1 MSSFRVLIVGGS
13 ITGLSLA
20 LMLEKNNIDFLV
32 LEAYLDIA
40 PQVGAS
46 LALQSIGLR
55 ILDQLGVCDE
65 LLEHAQGHTVQE
77 SIYRSPNGEKMWR
90 ASNLSDEMSDRH
102 GYPIAFL
109 DRQTVLQTLYNK
121 VQNKSKILTG
131 KRVQTIDNSDPTM
144 VNVITT
150 DGSIYS
156 GDIVVGADGIHST
169 VRQEM
174 ARQDVDTGRDY
185 LEEKSI
191 SATYSCVFGISHR
204 TPGIDPGTLQDVF
217 NEKFSYLIADG
228 PGDRTY
234 FFLFE
239 HMDRVRFGQEIP
251 RLTEA
256 DRDEMAGRHFDDPIT
271 SDVKFGDIY
280 ARRIRSGVTPLQE
293 HVYKHWHYGR
303 MIALG
308 DASHKLHPLT
318 GLGANCCIETAAC
331 LTNGLMRLLRSTPPG
346 KQVPD
351 REISDMFETVE
362 RTRQPRVRQ
371 LIEIAHKRQKL
382 EAMDT
387 PELKS
392 YVATRIPSLPVK
404 VVYNEWLKTI
414 PQAVSLDMLP
424 LPTRPHRV
432 PYHDELKAEETKHA
446 REGSKL

>member
-1 MSSFRVLIVGGS
+1 MSPFRVLIAGGS

-32 LEAYLDIA
+32 LEAYPDIA

-46 LALQSIGLR
+46 LGLQPNGLR
-55 ILDQLGVCDE
+55 ILDQLGCCDE
-65 LLEHAQGHTVQE
+65 LLEHAKGHTVQH
-77 SIYRSPNGEKMWR
+77 SIYRGPNGEKMWE
-90 ASNLSDEMSDRH
+90 ASNLSDEVIERH
-102 GYPIAFL
+102 GYPIPFV
-109 DRQTVLQTLYNK
+109 DRQKVLQTLYNK
-121 VQNKSKILTG
+121 VQDKSKILTR
-131 KRVQTIDNSDPTM
+131 KKVKTIDNSESTG
-144 VNVITT
+144 VKITTT

-156 GDIVVGADGIHST
+156 GDLVVGADGIHSI

-174 ARQDVDTGRDY
+174 ARLNVDTGRDY
-185 LEEKSI
+185 LEEKSF

-204 TPGIDPGTLQDVF
+204 TPGIEPCTLQDVF
-217 NEKFSYLIADG
+217 NEKFSYLVADG

-256 DRDEMAGRHFDDPIT
+256 DRDEIVGRHLDDPIT
-271 SDVKFGDIY
+271 PEVRFGDIY

-293 HVYKHWHYGR
+293 YVFKHWHSGR

-308 DASHKLHPLT
+308 DASHKLHPLP
-318 GLGANCCIETAAC
+318 GQGANCCLETTAC
-331 LTNGLMRLLRSTPPG
+331 FTNALVKLLRDTPPETP
-346 KQVPD
+346 VSD
-351 REISDMFETVE
+351 RDISSMFETVQQ
-362 RTRQPRVRQ
+362 TRRPRVSW
-371 LIEIAHKRQKL
+371 LVEAAHRRQKL

-392 YVATRIPSLPVK
+392 YVATRIPSLPAK
-404 VVYNEWLKTI
+404 VIHKEWLRTF
-414 PQAVSLDMLP
+414 PPAVSLDMLP
-424 LPTRPHRV
+424 LPKRPHSI
-432 PYHDELKAEETKHA
+432 PYHDERGVQNSKET